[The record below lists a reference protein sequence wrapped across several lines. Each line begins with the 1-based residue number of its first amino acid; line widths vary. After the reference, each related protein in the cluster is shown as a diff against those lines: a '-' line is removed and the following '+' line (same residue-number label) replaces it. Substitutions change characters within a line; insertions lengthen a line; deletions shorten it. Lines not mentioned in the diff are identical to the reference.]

1 MSPLDPQEVTAVNPV
16 TETGRMAPKE
26 YDAVLLAS
34 FGGPEGQED
43 VIPFLRNV
51 TRGRGIPDE
60 RLEEVSHHYR
70 ANGGIS
76 PINQQNRELKAAL
89 EAELAAR
96 GIELPVLWGNRN
108 WDPYIPQTLQDAYD
122 AGHRRLLMLTTS
134 AYSCYSSCRQYRE
147 DIGMALT
154 ETGLDGRLEVDKVRQ
169 YFDHPGFV
177 EPFIAGTAEG
187 VADVRAQLAAA
198 GNPDAPIHV
207 LFATHSIPTRDAVAA
222 GRSEDE
228 PREFAEDSAYVAQHL
243 ANGAEIMRR
252 VEADSGPVRAVVPGL
267 PVALRR
273 SSYSVAGTGHQR
285 RHRGPRQTGRQGHRD
300 RAAGLRQR
308 PHGGGLGPRHR
319 SAADLPGPGSRR
331 HARADSGDAPPV
343 CRGARG
349 THLRADGGEQR
360 RGPPAVTGLGPWYDV
375 CRPGC
380 CENFRGEKPTI
391 AGADTT
397 VGRARPLSGRRA
409 GREVTV
415 RIGTRASKL
424 ALTQTQQ
431 TADRLAAVGGF
442 DVELVHVRTD
452 GDVLTGSLSQMGGTG
467 VFVAALRDA
476 LLRNECDVAVHSLKD
491 LPTGRPGPGLA
502 ATPPRVDV
510 RDVLC
515 ARDGLKL
522 ADLPKGARVG
532 PAHPPGG
539 AAARRPA
546 GPGHRGHP
554 RQRGHPAGPRARVA
568 RQHYRRCGGREVV

>member
-1 MSPLDPQEVTAVNPV
+1 MSPLDPQDGAVNPV
-16 TETGRMAPKE
+16 TETGRLAPKE
-26 YDAVLLAS
+26 YDGILLAS
-34 FGGPEGQED
+34 FGGPEGQDD

-96 GIELPVLWGNRN
+96 GIDLPVLWGNRN
-108 WDPYIPQTLQDAYD
+108 WNPYIPQTLQDAYD

-177 EPFIAGTAEG
+177 EPFIAGTAQG

-198 GNPDAPIHV
+198 GKPDAPIHV

-252 VEADSGPVRAVVPGL
+252 VEADSGL
-267 PVALRR
+267 PVPWSLVYQSR
-273 SSYSVAGTGHQR
+273 SGAPHVPWLEPDINDAIEDLAKQGVAGVVIVPLGFVSDHMEVVWDLDTEAL
-285 RHRGPRQTGRQGHRD
+285 QTCQDLGL
-300 RAAGLRQR
+300 AATRV
-308 PHGGGLGPRHR
+308 PTP
-319 SAADLPGPGSRR
+319 
-331 HARADSGDAPPV
+331 
-343 CRGARG
+343 G
-349 THLRADGGEQR
+349 THRRFVEGLVELICERTVANNIADRQ
-360 RGPPAVTGLGPWYDV
+360 AVTGLGPWYDV

-380 CENFRGEKPTI
+380 CENFRGEKPAI

-397 VGRARPLSGRRA
+397 VGQGHDPYPAA
-409 GREVTV
+409 G
-415 RIGTRASKL
+415 
-424 ALTQTQQ
+424 Q
-431 TADRLAAVGGF
+431 
-442 DVELVHVRTD
+442 
-452 GDVLTGSLSQMGGTG
+452 
-467 VFVAALRDA
+467 DA
-476 LLRNECDVAVHSLKD
+476 K
-491 LPTGRPGPGLA
+491 
-502 ATPPRVDV
+502 
-510 RDVLC
+510 
-515 ARDGLKL
+515 
-522 ADLPKGARVG
+522 
-532 PAHPPGG
+532 
-539 AAARRPA
+539 
-546 GPGHRGHP
+546 
-554 RQRGHPAGPRARVA
+554 
-568 RQHYRRCGGREVV
+568 